1 MIIWY
6 HHVGLVRGT
15 RDTERGRES
24 FEVRIQN
31 SWTQIYKETL
41 FNLSHSSLLNQVKIL
56 RARRQRGLRRRKQVR
71 M

>member
-6 HHVGLVRGT
+6 HHVGLVRWT

-31 SWTQIYKETL
+31 SWTHIYLETL